1 MTHRGVSVPMAKLA
15 TVLAGGAMLLGAS
28 HAHAK
33 VSKGQKA
40 PAFNLTALSG
50 SKVSLASMA
59 GKVVVL
65 DFWAQWCEPCKR
77 ELPELDKLQKEYASK
92 GVSIVTVNI
101 DKQRDNAEKLV
112 SLLGLSLPVLLDT
125 AGSVAATYD
134 LPKMPSSYVID
145 KKGVVRFVHE
155 GYEPGDV
162 ARFKK
167 EIDELN
173 K

>member
-1 MTHRGVSVPMAKLA
+1 MNHPRVP
-15 TVLAGGAMLLGAS
+15 GAMRALLTGLLLA
-28 HAHAK
+28 AAPQVALAK
-33 VSKGQKA
+33 VQKGQRA
-40 PAFNLTALSG
+40 PSFNLTTLKGDKVALS
-50 SKVSLASMA
+50 SLN
-59 GKVVVL
+59 GQVVVV

-77 ELPELDKLQKEYASK
+77 ELPELDKLQKEYAGK
-92 GVSIVTVNI
+92 GVTILTVNI
-101 DKQRDNAEKLV
+101 DKQRDNAEKIV
-112 SLLGLSLPVLLDT
+112 RMLGLSLPVLLDP

-155 GYEPGDV
+155 GYENGDV

-167 EIDELN
+167 ELEELA